1 MHSLVPF
8 SEGQLFSVTKYYK
21 NVNRLIDKITIIY
34 PLSCFLFS
42 SLDTHFSE
50 LEIGFAIDGS
60 ASIQFYGKTNFQKLK
75 DFVTK
80 LTRSFNVSNNETRV
94 GLIVY
99 STTSTLAFNLDR
111 YSSLN
116 RTVEAINNA
125 TYPGGGT
132 FTGQALNLAATG
144 LFNDS
149 VIRANVSQVL
159 VLVTDGVSTDDVIEP
174 AGSLYSVFVYVVGI
188 GKNYE
193 LSQLQRIA
201 RDKQERVF
209 PTEFDKLQNV
219 ADDVRGQ
226 ICLGNYKILYL
237 LSQLKTLTKLC
248 SDSNLIS

>member
-1 MHSLVPF
+1 MHSLAPF
-8 SEGQLFSVTKYYK
+8 FEGQWFSVTKYYK
-21 NVNRLIDKITIIY
+21 NANCIINKITIIY
-34 PLSCFLFS
+34 PFSLTNRDFLQLLPNIFFV
-42 SLDTHFSE
+42 LDARFSE

-60 ASIQFYGKTNFQKLK
+60 ASIQSYGKSNFQKLK

-80 LTRSFNVSNNETRV
+80 LTRSFNVSNNKTRV
-94 GLIVY
+94 GLIIY
-99 STTSTLAFNLDR
+99 STISTLAFNLDR
-111 YSSLN
+111 YVSLN
-116 RTVEAINNA
+116 RTIEAINNT

-174 AGSLYSVFVYVVGI
+174 AGLLSSVFVYVVGI

-201 RDKQERVF
+201 GDKLERVF
-209 PTEFDKLQNV
+209 PTEFDKLQHV

-226 ICLGNYKILYL
+226 ICLGNYKILY
-237 LSQLKTLTKLC
+237 C
-248 SDSNLIS
+248 FNIN

>member
-8 SEGQLFSVTKYYK
+8 SEGQLFSVPKYYK
-21 NVNRLIDKITIIY
+21 NVNRIIDKITIIY
-34 PLSCFLFS
+34 PLSLTNLDFLQPLTNALFFS
-42 SLDTHFSE
+42 SLDAHFSE

-116 RTVEAINNA
+116 RTIEATNNA

-132 FTGQALNLAATG
+132 FIGKALNLAATG

-174 AGSLYSVFVYVVGI
+174 ADSLSSVFVYVVGI

-237 LSQLKTLTKLC
+237 L
-248 SDSNLIS
+248 